1 MINVIAIHNLSF
13 SHNIFLLSKLS
24 TTNIYNMSTSTMFK
38 NSMTLAKQTLD
49 ENASIYADIHS
60 KMTAEV
66 VVRNRSYKFVLM
78 TDVSILSDTSR
89 YITLDTNGKVHCLHG
104 NHVHAH
110 MNNMKILVET
120 RKVTPTYFLL
130 QHWKNNKKHRLDVI
144 NPIVFY
150 NFPNTL
156 RHDKTFDEA
165 MKLHDE
171 LNDLWV
177 NYDEVYKNHGLFPKH
192 NKSSS
197 TGLVESA
204 HILQKNM
211 DKLQNLYIEMNNYLK
226 GYEGKPKLIEKSF
239 PQIHPILDHVDSSS
253 HEDLLEIN
261 EGNEELLR
269 FIEYRKGF
277 YKISKSKVY
286 SEVVQM
292 SDILEMIHDSTIEA
306 PTNLN
311 DDSVHIL
318 IEEQEVYDID
328 VLANMIIQR
337 EFKHYMYGTKNRQT
351 FHTLDSVKAAIQ
363 KFHLFMENNSND
375 RDLTLNWRNTLQDI
389 HHVLKAVVDYTNNIP
404 SSYFA

>member
-1 MINVIAIHNLSF
+1 MA
-13 SHNIFLLSKLS
+13 
-24 TTNIYNMSTSTMFK
+24 
-38 NSMTLAKQTLD
+38 
-49 ENASIYADIHS
+49 
-60 KMTAEV
+60 AEV

-78 TDVSILSDTSR
+78 TDVSILSDASK

-104 NHVHAH
+104 NHVHTH

-120 RKVTPTYFLL
+120 RKVTPTSFLL
-130 QHWKNNKKHRLDVI
+130 QHWKNNKNHRLDLI
-144 NPIVFY
+144 KPMMDDCNLF
-150 NFPNTL
+150 L

-165 MKLHDE
+165 MQLHYRLYDLYVKYEKFDMKDE
-171 LNDLWV
+171 
-177 NYDEVYKNHGLFPKH
+177 
-192 NKSSS
+192 SSS

-226 GYEGKPKLIEKSF
+226 GYEGKPKLMEKSF

-261 EGNEELLR
+261 AGNEELLR
-269 FIEYRKGF
+269 FIEYRQGF

-292 SDILEMIHDSTIEA
+292 SDILEMIHDSSIEV

-311 DDSVHIL
+311 EDSVHIL

-328 VLANMIIQR
+328 VLADMIIQR

-351 FHTLDSVKAAIQ
+351 FHTLDSIKAAIQ

-404 SSYFA
+404 SSHFA